1 MKKVLITGAGGFV
14 GSYLIKEFQKEN
26 YKIIAC
32 DINKKEAV
40 DSSIKYYDVDILNKE
55 LVENIMEQELPDY
68 LVNLAA
74 ISSVGLSWNIPSK
87 TIEVN
92 VVGTLNLLDAVKK
105 YCPNCKILL
114 IGSSEEYEGKD
125 TPLKETDTINA
136 NNPYGISKVAQ
147 ENFAKL
153 YKEKYGLNIVCT
165 RSFNHTGIG
174 QLDTF
179 VIPSF
184 CKQVAE
190 IEKTN
195 KPGKIYVGNLSAYRD
210 ISDVKDIVKVYKKLL
225 ENDTNELIYNV
236 GSGKSYKIEDLLKY
250 IISLS
255 SQKIEI
261 IIDKEKLRPVD
272 TPYICCDNTK
282 VSDYFDNTDIKDTIK
297 ELYEYYKKMK
307 IIGDNL
313 NER

>member
-1 MKKVLITGAGGFV
+1 MKKVLIIGAGGFV
-14 GSYLIKEFQKEN
+14 GSYLIKEFQKDN

-32 DINKKEAV
+32 DINKKENF
-40 DSSIKYYDVDILNKE
+40 DKGIKYYDIDILNKE
-55 LVENIMEQELPDY
+55 LVDDIIGETKPDY
-68 LVNLAA
+68 LINLAA
-74 ISSVGLSWNIPSK
+74 ISSVGVSWNIPGK
-87 TIEVN
+87 TVEVN
-92 VVGTLNLLDAVKK
+92 VVGTLNILDSIRENQPK
-105 YCPNCKILL
+105 CKVLL
-114 IGSSEEYEGKD
+114 IGSSEEYESKN
-125 TPLKETDTINA
+125 TPLKESDKINS
-136 NNPYGISKVAQ
+136 NNPYGISKVMQ

-174 QLDTF
+174 QMDKF

-190 IEKTN
+190 IDKMN

-225 ENDTNELIYNV
+225 ENENDELVYNV
-236 GSGKSYKIEDLLKY
+236 GSGKTYKIEDLLKY
-250 IISLS
+250 IVSLS

-261 IIDKEKLRPVD
+261 VIDKEKIRPVD

-282 VSDYFDNTDIKDTIK
+282 TSKYFDGTDIKKTIK
-297 ELYEYYKKMK
+297 EMYEHYRKS
-307 IIGDNL
+307 IDTVN
-313 NER
+313 